1 MNELEA
7 LIIDFSKLALVA
19 AFLALVSVVLR
30 SIFHGH
36 AGGPPPRP
44 PALANAQ
51 PAFLPAPVAGAPS
64 VGAAAPDAGASKAP
78 VSPLGLE
85 GESEAKAKSK
95 AKSKAEAKAEAADE
109 EAALTMA
116 DGESLSEFRA
126 RLKKSAPP
134 KKSSISAEMLDTANS
149 YDDKVALVRMLVSED
164 SGRVAVVL
172 KNMIQRDLG
181 K

>member
-1 MNELEA
+1 MEA
-7 LIIDFSKLALVA
+7 LIIDFSKLALVG

-30 SIFHGH
+30 SIFRGH
-36 AGGPPPRP
+36 AGGPPPRL

-51 PAFLPAPVAGAPS
+51 PAFLPAPAAGAPS
-64 VGAAAPDAGASKAP
+64 VEMAAPDAGASKAL
-78 VSPLGLE
+78 VSPVGLE
-85 GESEAKAKSK
+85 GESEAKAK
-95 AKSKAEAKAEAADE
+95 AKSKTKAEAKAEAEAADE

-116 DGESLSEFRA
+116 EGESLSEFRA

>member
-7 LIIDFSKLALVA
+7 LMVDFSKLALVG

-30 SIFHGH
+30 SVFRGH
-36 AGGPPPRP
+36 AGGPPPQL
-44 PALANAQ
+44 ALANAK
-51 PAFLPAPVAGAPS
+51 PASLPAPGTPSGETAAAGARATK
-64 VGAAAPDAGASKAP
+64 VP
-78 VSPLGLE
+78 VSLSAPEPE
-85 GESEAKAKSK
+85 GGAGDGDAV
-95 AKSKAEAKAEAADE
+95 
-109 EAALTMA
+109 LTMV

-126 RLKKSAPP
+126 RLKKSAPA

>member
-7 LIIDFSKLALVA
+7 LIIDFSKLALVG

-30 SIFHGH
+30 SVFRGH
-36 AGGPPPRP
+36 AGGPPPRL
-44 PALANAQ
+44 PALANAT
-51 PAFLPAPVAGAPS
+51 PAFLPAPA
-64 VGAAAPDAGASKAP
+64 AGASSAATAAAGARATKAP
-78 VSPLGLE
+78 VSLSAPAPKDALGVE
-85 GESEAKAKSK
+85 DGNGNV
-95 AKSKAEAKAEAADE
+95 DG
-109 EAALTMA
+109 ALTMV

>member
-1 MNELEA
+1 MNEFEA
-7 LIIDFSKLALVA
+7 LAVDMSKMALVA
-19 AFLALVSVVLR
+19 AVLAVVLAVLR
-30 SIFHGH
+30 SVFRGH
-36 AGGPPPRP
+36 AGGPPPRL
-44 PALANAQ
+44 PALANAT
-51 PAFLPAPVAGAPS
+51 PAFLPAPA
-64 VGAAAPDAGASKAP
+64 AGASAGETAAAGARATKAP
-78 VSPLGLE
+78 VSLPAPEPKDELE
-85 GESEAKAKSK
+85 
-95 AKSKAEAKAEAADE
+95 AEDGNGNVDG
-109 EAALTMA
+109 ALTMA

>member
-1 MNELEA
+1 VNELET
-7 LIIDFSKLALVA
+7 LLVDFSKLALVG
-19 AFLALVSVVLR
+19 AFLAVVLVVVR
-30 SIFHGH
+30 SVFRGQ
-36 AGGPPPRP
+36 AGGSPPRR

-51 PAFLPAPVAGAPS
+51 PASLLAPAAGAPS
-64 VGAAAPDAGASKAP
+64 VETGAADARATKAQVSLPAPKRGDE
-78 VSPLGLE
+78 V
-85 GESEAKAKSK
+85 
-95 AKSKAEAKAEAADE
+95 ADGD
-109 EAALTMA
+109 AALTMA
-116 DGESLSEFRA
+116 EGESLSEFRS
-126 RLKKSAPP
+126 RLKKSAPA